1 MCLNE
6 ATKDAGR
13 IAGLDEASLAYG
25 FEKINNETILVFDLG
40 LGDRTFDVSSM
51 VFLGVIVFNVI

>member
-25 FEKINNETILVFDLG
+25 FEKKKNNETILVFDLG
-40 LGDRTFDVSSM
+40 LGGRTFDVSVM
-51 VFLGVIVFNVI
+51 PIALM